1 MHAFVDAFAFAAAL
15 GDLLAWGADHLAK
28 LTAEVSLKLVVIAIV
43 GWLTRL
49 LDGR

>member
-28 LTAEVSLKLVVIAIV
+28 LTAEVGLKLAVAATV
-43 GWLTRL
+43 GWLSSM